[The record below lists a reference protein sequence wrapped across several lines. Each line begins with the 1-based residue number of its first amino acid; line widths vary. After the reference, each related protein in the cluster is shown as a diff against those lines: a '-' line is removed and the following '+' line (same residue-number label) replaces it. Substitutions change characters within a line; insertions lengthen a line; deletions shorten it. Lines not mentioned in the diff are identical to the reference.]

1 MFRQLLK
8 ISTIGL
14 IAALGIGFLGFTH
27 PAFDTIAN
35 FRAHLS
41 LALLVLCFVWIFN
54 RGRLLVLILGTVAF
68 VGAYFST
75 DYLPVASSNSGKYSL
90 LNLNLYFANKTPQKV
105 LEMVK
110 RYNPD
115 ILTFS
120 EYTQNWQQRLSVLNI
135 EYPHSYHCPE
145 WSAIGGSIIF
155 SRWPMSKD
163 KEFCSDYAPLGL
175 KEILIEGEAITIGVV
190 HLRWPWPAS
199 GPRQVDQLKPELRN
213 LAPNALVV
221 GDFNATTWTWL
232 VRRFASYGNLKVITT
247 IGPTWM
253 YRQLPISL
261 AKYIGLPIDNVMVKG
276 SIIVDSAK
284 TLGAVGSD
292 HLPMLIE
299 FHIDAN

>member
-1 MFRQLLK
+1 MLTPLLK

-14 IAALGIGFLGFTH
+14 IAALVLGFLGYIH

-41 LALLVLCFVWIFN
+41 IALLVLCLIWIFN
-54 RGRLLVLILGTVAF
+54 RGRLLVLMSATVALIG
-68 VGAYFST
+68 VYFST
-75 DYLPVASSNSGKYSL
+75 GFLPVISSNSGKYSL

-105 LEMVK
+105 FELVK

-115 ILTFS
+115 ILAFT
-120 EYTQNWQQRLSVLNI
+120 EYSQNWQQRLKSL
-135 EYPHSYHCPE
+135 ESQYPHTYHCAE
-145 WSAIGGSIIF
+145 WSAIGGSVIY
-155 SRWPMSKD
+155 SRWPMSQD
-163 KEFCSDYAPLGL
+163 KEFCSYYAPLGL
-175 KEILIEGEAITIGVV
+175 KEILIEGKAITIGVV

-199 GPRQVDQLKPELRN
+199 GPRQVDHLKPVLKN

-232 VRRFASYGNLKVITT
+232 VRRFASYGNLKIITT

-253 YRQLPISL
+253 YRLLPISL

-276 SIIVDSAK
+276 NIIVDSAR

-292 HLPMLIE
+292 HLPILVE
-299 FHIDAN
+299 FHFD